1 MKLVS
6 LEAVEKCFDDMYMLC
21 GQNETEWNEFVSD
34 FWDRFYIETN
44 S

>member
-21 GQNETEWNEFVSD
+21 GQNDEEWNDYVSD
-34 FWDRFYIETN
+34 FWERFYIETN